1 MKINIKNCIVTSL
14 NKKWVSKCDQICSFL
29 QIWSHLLKKSLME
42 NFIFCAVHASRAY
55 AEPCLTLRMELFA
68 KIVDDFQQWVINKEI
83 NNNKQIFKQIED
95 GSVYLFHC
103 YSLGSLREYSHYSA
117 CQTFHQMDNRVF
129 HEDCNLRRH
138 STSFYH
144 FHVLLNHF
152 DLNLYKDLQTKM

>member
-1 MKINIKNCIVTSL
+1 MQKNADSVTFTEEIFNGKFYFL
-14 NKKWVSKCDQICSFL
+14 CSTCFTG
-29 QIWSHLLKKSLME
+29 
-42 NFIFCAVHASRAY
+42 Y